1 MIAWFATSKR
11 RQYESVS
18 PPQLSEVQMLHSDIN
33 RTLGAI
39 DIALQYDDD
48 QALRIHSRSLVDR
61 TARLCLEVTDG

>member
-1 MIAWFATSKR
+1 
-11 RQYESVS
+11 
-18 PPQLSEVQMLHSDIN
+18 MLHSDIN

-61 TARLCLEVTDG
+61 TVRLCLEVADG